1 MAQLKKQCE
10 DLIQKLDGAENQM
23 EVVLAF
29 AKKIIKSH
37 MKKQEKKD
45 GKKDKDENAPQR
57 STNAYMIFCEDQRAG
72 VKSKNPDA
80 KPKDIT
86 RILSNMWKKE
96 RDGNTEIY
104 KNFQKK
110 LAERKTIYQAYAS
123 KHGGNAEKDDKPKRA
138 PSAYNIFM
146 KENQPIV
153 KAKNPTITQKEIM
166 VIVGKLW
173 SNLSDADKTVYKTK
187 AGVKD
192 AAAPKAKKDVASPK
206 GKKETAAPVK
216 GKEAAKG
223 KKEVVAPTPVKGKE
237 AVKGKKEV
245 AASPAPPAKKAT
257 AAKK

>member
-86 RILSNMWKKE
+86 RILSDMWKKE

-110 LAERKTIYQAYAS
+110 LAERKTVFQAYAI
-123 KHGGNAEKDDKPKRA
+123 KHGGNAEKNDKPKRA

-153 KAKNPTITQKEIM
+153 KTKNPTITQKEIM

-187 AGVKD
+187 AGVKAPSKE
-192 AAAPKAKKDVASPK
+192 AAAAPK
-206 GKKETAAPVK
+206 GKKEAVAASPAPSKGKKEAVAAPSK
-216 GKEAAKG
+216 GKEAAPAAKG
-223 KKEVVAPTPVKGKE
+223 KKEVAAPVA
-237 AVKGKKEV
+237 
-245 AASPAPPAKKAT
+245 PAKKAP
-257 AAKK
+257 AKK

>member
-23 EVVLAF
+23 EIVLAF

-37 MKKQEKKD
+37 MKKQEKKE

-72 VKSKNPDA
+72 VKAKNPDA

-104 KNFQKK
+104 NNFQKK
-110 LAERKTIYQAYAS
+110 LSERKTVYQAYAV
-123 KHGGNAEKDDKPKRA
+123 KHGVRTEKDAKPKRS

-146 KENQPIV
+146 KENQPVV
-153 KAKNPTITQKEIM
+153 KSKNPTITQKEIM

-173 SNLSDADKTVYKTK
+173 SNLSDAEKTVYKNK
-187 AGVKD
+187 AGSSAKE
-192 AAAPKAKKDVASPK
+192 APAK
-206 GKKETAAPVK
+206 GKKEAVPAKGKKEAAAPAP
-216 GKEAAKG
+216 AAKG
-223 KKEVVAPTPVKGKE
+223 KKEAAAPAP
-237 AVKGKKEV
+237 AAKEV
-245 AASPAPPAKKAT
+245 AKKTTAKK
-257 AAKK
+257 